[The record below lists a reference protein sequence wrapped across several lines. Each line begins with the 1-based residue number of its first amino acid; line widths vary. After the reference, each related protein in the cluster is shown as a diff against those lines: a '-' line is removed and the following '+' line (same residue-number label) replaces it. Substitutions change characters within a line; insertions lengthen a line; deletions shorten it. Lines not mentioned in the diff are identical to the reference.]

1 MGQIWVDIEQ
11 DFGADEEIDN
21 EKLKNF
27 KSKHKDIIDLFDGE
41 FLKEY
46 SSGVYDVLGEQSFQ
60 IDSRD
65 LVGKN
70 LARARFFSYTVS
82 SEGDVGFGW
91 GNTTGFPVEFYS
103 DLYKL
108 LGGVYFTASVTV
120 SGDDGY
126 YSGSYKLIE
135 NGIEE
140 SFTYYAPEETEEEYD
155 DWYQCDTCS
164 ESYPYHKG
172 HDWLIEQKEK
182 EGREIDSDSEVFSC
196 GFWWN
201 KDE

>member
-11 DFGADEEIDN
+11 EFVDYDEV
-21 EKLKNF
+21 KNDKIIEF
-27 KSKHKDIIDLFDGE
+27 KSKYKEIDKEFDGE
-41 FLKEY
+41 LLKRI
-46 SSGVYDVLGEQSFQ
+46 SSNKLFILGEQSFQ
-60 IDSRD
+60 IDSKD
-65 LVGKN
+65 LVGKK
-70 LARARFFSYTVS
+70 LARARFFSDPVS

-91 GNTTGFPVEFYS
+91 GSASGFPEEFYS

-108 LGGVYFTASVTV
+108 LGGIYFTASVTV

-172 HDWLIEQKEK
+172 HDWLIKQKEK

-196 GFWWN
+196 GFWLN